1 MLTYERFQ
9 KLRSELKDYFKERGE
24 VVDGALTALLAK
36 QHLLLIG
43 PPGTA
48 KTNLAETLCKSITGA
63 KYFFHLLTKFTTDKD
78 LLVSEVMVEEEMDQK
93 GKLIRFVNRS
103 EKKLPQAHIAFLD
116 EIFKCSAVTLNA
128 LLRLIHERK
137 CTINPGE
144 ELDSPLVT
152 LIGASNELP
161 GKDQEELMGLND
173 RFLLRYLVDYL
184 SVNNNDDSPFVSMI
198 SNDVLKP
205 QSTITLDELSSFQE
219 EVIKIN
225 IPPIIY
231 KIINNI
237 RSDLKTNYN
246 IQPSDR
252 RYKESVKAIKAYAY
266 LNHHFE
272 EVEPE
277 DLSILE
283 NIYWQTKNPMEK
295 ENIQKIIYKSI
306 GSKEV
311 MRVAE
316 IYKHASKIYNDTVRS
331 IEINM
336 HKNAAHDKDF
346 KDFEILRAK
355 LKLAEN
361 ELYKLL
367 LEPKELLVNCTNN
380 AGKNII
386 ENYIKKM
393 ETMPKNLLSKFST
406 NAYREF
412 WSENT
417 HSEQ

>member
-1 MLTYERFQ
+1 MYEQFQ
-9 KLRSELKDYFKERGE
+9 KLRAELKDYFKERGE

-36 QHLLLIG
+36 QHLLLVG

-48 KTNLAETLCKSITGA
+48 KTNLVETLCTSIKGA

-144 ELDSPLVT
+144 EIDSPLIT

-173 RFLLRYLVDYL
+173 RFLLRYMVDYL
-184 SVNNNDDSPFVSMI
+184 SINNNENSPFVSMI
-198 SNDVLKP
+198 SNEVLKP
-205 QSTITLDELSSFQE
+205 QTTITLDDLCGFQE
-219 EVIKIN
+219 EVVKIK

-237 RSDLKTNYN
+237 RSDLKTNHN

-272 EVEPE
+272 EVEPD
-277 DLSILE
+277 DLCILE
-283 NIYWQTKNPMEK
+283 NIYWQTKNQMEK

-316 IYKHASKIYNDTVRS
+316 IYKQASKIYNDTVRS
-331 IEINM
+331 IEI
-336 HKNAAHDKDF
+336 HLQKDIGHVKDF
-346 KDFEILRAK
+346 KEFEILRNK
-355 LKLAEN
+355 LKGIEKDLNNLLFEPRELFEN
-361 ELYKLL
+361 
-367 LEPKELLVNCTNN
+367 CSNN

-386 ENYIKKM
+386 ETYIKKM
-393 ETMPKNLLSKFST
+393 EVMPQKLLSKFSAT
-406 NAYREF
+406 AYREF
-412 WSENT
+412 WGEKNLSE
-417 HSEQ
+417 

>member
-1 MLTYERFQ
+1 
-9 KLRSELKDYFKERGE
+9 
-24 VVDGALTALLAK
+24 
-36 QHLLLIG
+36 
-43 PPGTA
+43 
-48 KTNLAETLCKSITGA
+48 
-63 KYFFHLLTKFTTDKD
+63 
-78 LLVSEVMVEEEMDQK
+78 MVEEEMDQK
-93 GKLIRFVNRS
+93 GKLIRFINRS

-116 EIFKCSAVTLNA
+116 EIFKCSAITLNA

-144 ELDSPLVT
+144 EIDSPLIT

-173 RFLLRYLVDYL
+173 RFLLRYLLDYL
-184 SVNNNDDSPFVSMI
+184 SINNNDDSPFVSMI
-198 SNDVLKP
+198 SNETLKP
-205 QSTITLDELSSFQE
+205 QTTITLDELREFQE
-219 EVIKIN
+219 EVIKIKV
-225 IPPIIY
+225 PPIIY

-237 RSDLKTNYN
+237 RSELKTDYN

-266 LNHHFE
+266 INHHFE
-272 EVEPE
+272 EVEPD

-283 NIYWQTKNPMEK
+283 NIYWQTKSPLEQ

-311 MRVAE
+311 MRAAE
-316 IYKHASKIYNDTVRS
+316 IFKYATKIYYEAVRS
-331 IEINM
+331 IEIDMNINIR
-336 HKNAAHDKDF
+336 HVKKF
-346 KDFEILRAK
+346 KDFEILRSK
-355 LKLAEN
+355 LKVTEN
-361 ELYKLL
+361 ELNKLI
-367 LEPKELLVNCTNN
+367 LEPKQLLSTCGNN
-380 AGKNII
+380 AGKNLI

-393 ETMPKNLLSKFST
+393 EVMPTKLLSKLSA